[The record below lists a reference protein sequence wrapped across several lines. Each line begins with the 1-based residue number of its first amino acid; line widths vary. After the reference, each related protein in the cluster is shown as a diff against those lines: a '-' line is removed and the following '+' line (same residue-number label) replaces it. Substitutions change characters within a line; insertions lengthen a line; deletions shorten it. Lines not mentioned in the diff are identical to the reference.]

1 MSKRRGPAAESGTAA
16 AAEEYGVG
24 ELIHLLPRA
33 RIVNRTAWLVEQCH
47 DLRVIHVGFTDQG
60 FAGLHKRENQ
70 WLHDNLAAV
79 ASALVGID
87 VDADGVA
94 DAVALGYEAHAVDCT
109 DPAAVAA
116 LGLEP
121 ADLVVASEVIEHI
134 DQPGPFLDGLQSLCR
149 ADGRLIIT
157 TPNAYGL
164 INTAAAVL
172 RGVEICHPDHVVAFT
187 WRTLAELA
195 RRHGWR
201 ILETA
206 TYIPVI
212 ADRKNQP
219 FWNVV
224 GAKAVFAVER
234 LLGRL
239 GRPYAADG
247 LILVAEPA
255 AAPPANSAVQLGG

>member
-1 MSKRRGPAAESGTAA
+1 MRRRRDPAAAPGTAA
-16 AAEEYGVG
+16 AAKEYGVG
-24 ELIHLLPRA
+24 ELIHVLPRA
-33 RIVNRTAWLVEQCH
+33 RIVNRTAWLVEQCRG
-47 DLRVIHVGFTDQG
+47 LRVIHVGFADQG

-70 WLHDNLAAV
+70 WLHGNLAAA

-87 VDADGVA
+87 IDADGVA
-94 DAVALGYEAHAVDCT
+94 DAVALGYEAQAVDCT
-109 DPAAVAA
+109 DPDAVAA

-121 ADLVVASEVIEHI
+121 ADLVVASEVIEHL

-149 ADGRLIIT
+149 ANGRLIIT
-157 TPNAYGL
+157 TPNAHGL
-164 INTAAAVL
+164 INTAAAIL
-172 RGVEICHPDHVVAFT
+172 RGVEICHPDHVTAFT
-187 WRTLAELA
+187 WRTLTELA
-195 RRHGWR
+195 GRHGWR

-206 TYIPVI
+206 TYIPLI

-219 FWNVV
+219 FWHLV

-255 AAPPANSAVQLGG
+255 GG